1 MWFKKTK
8 LKNPTTTD
16 ITQAYFAIKKRN
28 SFVSMIA
35 IFMVTVFIGIIW
47 FFLISRFS
55 ELGISFQLPRFVT
68 SKIPFLT
75 TKPVDEKLNILLTG
89 IGGVGHDGSDLTDTI
104 IFASVNK
111 RTKSI
116 AMVSIPR
123 DLYVDYVVGKQ
134 KGRGKI
140 NELYQRALFK
150 KLSPEESMQV
160 LADKVEEIT
169 GEHIDR
175 FLNIDF
181 AGFTDFVDTLGGID
195 VEVPENIVDREY
207 PDNNWGYQTFR
218 LNKGFQTLSGQT
230 ALKFVRSRHSTSDF
244 DRSARQQLVIAAIKD
259 KLISL
264 DALTSPTKLKWLYD
278 SIASH
283 LRTNLTFSELL
294 DLGVFGAGLD
304 RSNILA
310 YNIHDGCY
318 QGAAYCTAGGFLYT
332 PERDLFG
339 GSAVLLP
346 DTASATNVS
355 EYATI
360 KRFVGMVANSP
371 EIYLER
377 SEITLVNATR
387 ETGLATKLATK
398 LRKYGFTI
406 ADRES
411 IVNTKD
417 SITSSRIDYIDTT
430 LDPTQGIAP
439 SDPTLS
445 ALQSFFHAPPT
456 ATGALNYTKLVGPKI
471 EIILGPDAKSLF
483 DR

>member
-16 ITQAYFAIKKRN
+16 ITQAYFATKKRN

-35 IFMVTVFIGIIW
+35 ILIVTVFIGFIW

-55 ELGISFQLPRFVT
+55 GLGISFQLPQFVT
-68 SKIPFLT
+68 TNIPFLS

-89 IGGVGHDGSDLTDTI
+89 IGGAGHDGSDLTDTI
-104 IFASVNK
+104 IFASINK
-111 RTKSI
+111 RTKSV
-116 AMVSIPR
+116 AMISIPR
-123 DLYVDYVVGKQ
+123 DLYVDFTIGKQ

-150 KLSPEESMQV
+150 KLPPEDSMQV
-160 LADKVEEIT
+160 LVDKVEEIT
-169 GEHIDR
+169 GERVNR

-218 LNKGFQTLSGQT
+218 LNKGFQTLSGPT
-230 ALKFVRSRHSTSDF
+230 ALKFVRSRHSSSDF

-283 LRTNLTFSELL
+283 LRTNLSFAELL

-304 RSNILA
+304 RSSIIS

-318 QGAAYCTAGGFLYT
+318 QGAAYCTAWGFLYT
-332 PERDLFG
+332 PERALFG

-346 DTASATNVS
+346 DTASAANVS
-355 EYATI
+355 EYTNI
-360 KRFVGMVANSP
+360 KRFVGMVSNSP
-371 EIYLER
+371 EIYLEK

-387 ETGLATKLATK
+387 ETGLAAKLATK
-398 LRKYGFTI
+398 LRKFGFTI

-411 IVNTKD
+411 TVTTKD
-417 SITSSRIDYIDTT
+417 PIVASRIDYIDIAQ
-430 LDPTQGIAP
+430 DPSRGILP
-439 SDPTLS
+439 SDQTLTS
-445 ALQSFFHAPPT
+445 LQSFFSAPPT